1 MRHALGFIQLTV
13 GLWCLQAFPLMGWAC
28 PWCKDAL
35 FAPGESAARAGAA
48 QGYAWSIGLLLL
60 VPSSL
65 IVGIGVL
72 LARASR
78 KQFSTTDDSGSHVP
92 R

>member
-1 MRHALGFIQLTV
+1 MTRLVARCWVFLVCSGLLLMPALAT
-13 GLWCLQAFPLMGWAC
+13 AC

-78 KQFSTTDDSGSHVP
+78 KRFSTTDDSGSHVP